1 MGLLAVTL
9 LGALINVVLASAKL
23 AGGFFLRS
31 SALLADGVHSFSD
44 LITDGAVLLGVQAAQ
59 RPADDDHAFGH
70 GRYETLSSLFVGVML
85 ITAGVSIGTHAVRQV
100 LVLFHGGVLPPPSI
114 EAAAVA
120 GIAII
125 VKEVLFHVT
134 YRVGTALDS
143 PAVVANAWHHR
154 SDALSSIAAT
164 VGIGAAA
171 TLGDRWVIMDPL
183 AALLVTVMILVVAGK
198 ILYQAL
204 RELTD
209 AALSEAECNEII
221 SIANSVAGVRD
232 PHGLRTRR
240 LGRTIAVEIHIRVDG
255 ETSVRSAHAIASTVE
270 QDIRHR
276 FGSHSSV
283 ITHIEPSYPVSET
296 VTRDTARTP

>member
-1 MGLLAVTL
+1 MGLMAVTL
-9 LGALINVVLASAKL
+9 FGALINIFLASAKL

-31 SALLADGVHSFSD
+31 SALLADGIHSFSD
-44 LITDGAVLLGVQAAQ
+44 LITDGAVLVGVQAAQ

-70 GRYETLSSLFVGVML
+70 GRYETVSSLFVGVML
-85 ITAGVSIGTHAVRQV
+85 IAAGISIGTHAVRQI
-100 LVLFHGGVLPPPSI
+100 LVLFHGGVLYPPGI
-114 EAAAVA
+114 EAAAIA
-120 GIAII
+120 GLAIV
-125 VKEVLFHVT
+125 VKEVLFHIT
-134 YRVGTALDS
+134 YRAGVARNS

-164 VGIGAAA
+164 AGIAAAA
-171 TLGDRWVIMDPL
+171 TLGDRWIIMDPL
-183 AALLVTVMILVVAGK
+183 AALLVTVMILAVAGK

-209 AALSEAECNEII
+209 AALSEAECDEIL
-221 SIANSVAGVRD
+221 SIATAVKGVRD

-255 ETSVRSAHAIASTVE
+255 ETSVYDAHGIASTVE
-270 QDIRHR
+270 QDIRRR

-283 ITHIEPSYPVSET
+283 ITHIEPSYGAPKKENV
-296 VTRDTARTP
+296 P